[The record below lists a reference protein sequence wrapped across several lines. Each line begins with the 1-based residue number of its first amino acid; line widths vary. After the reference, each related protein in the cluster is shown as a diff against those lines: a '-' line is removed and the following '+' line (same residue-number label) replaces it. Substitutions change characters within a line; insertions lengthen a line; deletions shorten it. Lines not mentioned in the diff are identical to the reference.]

1 MKDLKT
7 NFVYRLIYEI
17 LFYAVPVVSLPYISR
32 VLGSDGV
39 GEYSYAYSVI
49 TYFMMFGALGTVSY
63 GTRQIARLRNDRKA
77 YTRNFWE
84 IEIMSA
90 TICMIC
96 LLAWL
101 VLIAVHTEHAKFF
114 IALTP
119 FLVGTMFD
127 ITWFYMGLERV
138 EIIALAGSAVR
149 IAGLIL
155 LFIMVKG
162 KDDVIIYCIINS
174 VTLLAANLSMWLFL
188 PKYLVKDNL
197 KGLCLQRHL
206 KETIVYFVPTIAVS
220 IYLVLDRTLI
230 GLITH
235 DPYQN
240 GYYEQAS
247 RIINVAEALSFSIY
261 NTVATA
267 RFSYLFA
274 EELQEEIKKRI
285 QSSLNVIL
293 FLAYGSVFGL
303 LGIAGIFVPVFFGDG
318 NEQVKLMILMM
329 LPLVIIVAISSCIGN
344 LYYTPSGRRAQSA
357 KYILAGA
364 SMNLILNLVMI
375 PVLGAKGAVVASVV
389 AELLITALYIRFC
402 NGFVTVRMI
411 SEFSWKRITAGVMMA
426 VVVWLLSG
434 LPISHALVLIIQIFA
449 GVTVYVV
456 LLYSFKD
463 RLVRETVSAILLRI
477 LGGKEL

>member
-220 IYLVLDRTLI
+220 IYLVLGRL
-230 GLITH
+230 
-235 DPYQN
+235 
-240 GYYEQAS
+240 
-247 RIINVAEALSFSIY
+247 
-261 NTVATA
+261 
-267 RFSYLFA
+267 
-274 EELQEEIKKRI
+274 
-285 QSSLNVIL
+285 
-293 FLAYGSVFGL
+293 LA
-303 LGIAGIFVPVFFGDG
+303 
-318 NEQVKLMILMM
+318 
-329 LPLVIIVAISSCIGN
+329 
-344 LYYTPSGRRAQSA
+344 
-357 KYILAGA
+357 
-364 SMNLILNLVMI
+364 
-375 PVLGAKGAVVASVV
+375 
-389 AELLITALYIRFC
+389 
-402 NGFVTVRMI
+402 
-411 SEFSWKRITAGVMMA
+411 
-426 VVVWLLSG
+426 
-434 LPISHALVLIIQIFA
+434 
-449 GVTVYVV
+449 
-456 LLYSFKD
+456 
-463 RLVRETVSAILLRI
+463 
-477 LGGKEL
+477 